1 MLVVASAEVEMPEHE
16 NVTKRKNQQMLQTRL
31 TYNCAHLRSTKESL
45 MFEYFDIYFFI
56 ERFDKIIFNFKSHF
70 IQTMMIRM

>member
-1 MLVVASAEVEMPEHE
+1 MQVIQEFRIYAGNRSIEV
-16 NVTKRKNQQMLQTRL
+16 TRL

-56 ERFDKIIFNFKSHF
+56 ERYDKIIFNFKSHF
-70 IQTMMIRM
+70 IQTIMGQYGVVLVDT